1 MADTFIPPARRR
13 ANISRRQLL
22 SAAPLTLTTL
32 PAITAPSSD
41 WTTALA
47 AWQNAAAR
55 SDHFFRTYV
64 KGRAY
69 SPELDRLERQLG
81 DLDDIRFHRLHAL
94 IATPAP
100 DAPAFLAKFRISC
113 EEHFTDDEQ
122 GVAATLLADA
132 EALLDA

>member
-1 MADTFIPPARRR
+1 MARWLKRGLGKA
-13 ANISRRQLL
+13 S
-22 SAAPLTLTTL
+22 SAAEDAKVRATVETLLADIAERGDAAVREMSVKFDGWDRTDYRLTDAEIRGCLSELT
-32 PAITAPSSD
+32 
-41 WTTALA
+41 
-47 AWQNAAAR
+47 
-55 SDHFFRTYV
+55 
-64 KGRAY
+64 GR
-69 SPELDRLERQLG
+69 